1 MAAAMQEAGTGENLF
16 AAGDIKGKAQWFR
29 SPADVLA
36 ADEDTLDEL
45 IAFVEKGGATFMSPI
60 HADLAAVVCTAGTL
74 ESHLAIV
81 SREVDVPCVMG
92 VSLSVEIEDGDEVS
106 LDLSDAMVGKVRVEK
121 ADEVAA

>member
-1 MAAAMQEAGTGENLF
+1 MAAEMQDAGTGENLF
-16 AAGDIKGKAQWFR
+16 AAGDVKGKAQWFR

-36 ADEDTLDEL
+36 ADEDELGEL

-92 VSLSVEIEDGDEVS
+92 VSLSVEIADGDQIS
-106 LDLSDAMVGKVRVEK
+106 LDLSDSSVATVRVVK
-121 ADEVAA
+121 DGVAA